1 MRNTQIFGKIL
12 FSVVLLTT
20 VGCATKAPTI
30 AHVHLGHVVDGWE
43 TTPGQAGL
51 IETAESFAQT
61 SVEAAERASDP
72 GTSLET
78 RKSAV
83 EELVR
88 ASHPEYFN
96 KIIEPSGA
104 NGPEVEFGV
113 RTALQEA
120 SNHIEFSANSDDASA
135 NVRVGAKQFSLNA
148 QAVLD
153 RCDLIA
159 ALGTDTLEVNSVE
172 EVDLLTVELLA
183 LAQANLD
190 GEDLN
195 GDGVIGG
202 QNPDEYGLKQL
213 RSEIQ
218 DMIDR
223 ENPPYSTVEQW
234 YLFNLIRLPSGKWV
248 FRKNASG
255 KKGGTSY

>member
-1 MRNTQIFGKIL
+1 MIKRRITDLIL
-12 FSVVLLTT
+12 IALASLAT

-43 TTPGQAGL
+43 TTPGQVGL
-51 IETAESFAQT
+51 IEAAESFAET
-61 SVEAAERASDP
+61 SVEAAERASDK
-72 GTSLET
+72 GASVAT

-83 EELVR
+83 EELVL

-96 KIIEPSGA
+96 ERIDPSNA
-104 NGPEVEFGV
+104 NSGEVEFGV
-113 RTALQEA
+113 RSALLDA
-120 SNHIEFSANSDDASA
+120 SHHIEFSANSDDASA
-135 NVRVGAKQFSLNA
+135 NVRAGSKQFVLNA

-159 ALGTDTLEVNSVE
+159 ALGIDTLGVDAVE
-172 EVDLLTVELLA
+172 EVDLLTVELLGLA
-183 LAQANLD
+183 LANLN

-202 QNPDEYGLKQL
+202 PNPEEYGLKQL

-223 ENPPYSTVEQW
+223 EDPPYSTVEQW
-234 YLFNLIRLPSGKWV
+234 YLFNLIRLPSGKWA
-248 FRKNASG
+248 FRKNSSG
-255 KKGGTSY
+255 KEGGTSY